1 MHTIK
6 AFFVKSYDE
15 KPKICRCQSR
25 AEKSNFDSRAKLC
38 IPSTLN
44 IDLILWHIQLIV
56 CAENIKSWFKSWA
69 FHFTFQAFT
78 LPHKFDIPAL

>member
-38 IPSTLN
+38 SRDKL
-44 IDLILWHIQLIV
+44 DSGLRFGDSYV
-56 CAENIKSWFKSWA
+56 IK
-69 FHFTFQAFT
+69 
-78 LPHKFDIPAL
+78 

>member
-38 IPSTLN
+38 SRDKLDSGLRFGHSYVIIYLMKLLEQKDYKWITVAMVNPN
-44 IDLILWHIQLIV
+44 
-56 CAENIKSWFKSWA
+56 
-69 FHFTFQAFT
+69 
-78 LPHKFDIPAL
+78 P